1 MTVPEAPPEARDRP
15 SADPAPATVLA
26 GAGLVFLALGAV
38 LGAAYVVG
46 DIRTSLFPTGW
57 LFAAILLMTGGLMTI
72 RRRFD
77 VVATLWAGMAVAV
90 FMLDVQVYM
99 RTLDQGF
106 EDPGAF
112 DATVIVAVLGLV
124 PLLLR
129 RSFRS

>member
-1 MTVPEAPPEARDRP
+1 MSAPHEP
-15 SADPAPATVLA
+15 SAAPRMQPGGSGHAAILT
-26 GAGLVFLALGAV
+26 GAGLVFLALGGL

-46 DIRTSLFPTGW
+46 DLRSSLFPTGW
-57 LFAAILLMTGGLMTI
+57 LFAAILLASGALMAA

-77 VVATLWAGMAVAV
+77 ITATLWAGMTIGV

-112 DATVIVAVLGLV
+112 DATVIVAALGLV
-124 PLLLR
+124 PLVLR